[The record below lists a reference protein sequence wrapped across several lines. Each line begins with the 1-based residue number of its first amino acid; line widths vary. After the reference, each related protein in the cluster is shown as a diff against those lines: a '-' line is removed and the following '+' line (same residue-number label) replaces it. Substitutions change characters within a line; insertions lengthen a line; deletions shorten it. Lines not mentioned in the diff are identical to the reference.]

1 MANESSYD
9 YLYVAEWDDSVH
21 RPPYTVMH
29 EISLNPG
36 ANREDFEKF
45 MVEEGFSQVS
55 QVKTKAGEVA
65 AQYLLTVSSGPP
77 LRLEELDLDLTSFGT
92 RTSVTK
98 FRVAHSW
105 RRTEDHNSN

>member
-65 AQYLLTVSSGPP
+65 AQYLLTVWCIQKMGRRSFDTSDLFPGDQPGGVARCNCP
-77 LRLEELDLDLTSFGT
+77 LFRH
-92 RTSVTK
+92 RTP
-98 FRVAHSW
+98 FPG
-105 RRTEDHNSN
+105 